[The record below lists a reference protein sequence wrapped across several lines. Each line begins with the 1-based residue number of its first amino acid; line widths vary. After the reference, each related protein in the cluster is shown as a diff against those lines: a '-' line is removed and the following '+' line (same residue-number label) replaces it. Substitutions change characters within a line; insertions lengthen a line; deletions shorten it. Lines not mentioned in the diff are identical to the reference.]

1 MGEVVETGVGAGFL
15 DVAGLCGDG
24 DALVGVVAG
33 VGGGGLRRYGLAG
46 LVSVRGGQ
54 QKEWKQGE
62 GEAFHAG
69 SIILLNRCGEE
80 PARERTR
87 DDAAV

>member
-1 MGEVVETGVGAGFL
+1 
-15 DVAGLCGDG
+15 
-24 DALVGVVAG
+24 
-33 VGGGGLRRYGLAG
+33 
-46 LVSVRGGQ
+46 VRGGGEQ
-54 QKEWKQGE
+54 EWNQGE